1 MRTQNLNATAID
13 GGLLL
18 VLGDASSVRQLRE
31 ARPATVTLIA
41 AESAQTL
48 REVVVAVEYE
58 DSGTP

>member
-18 VLGDASSVRQLRE
+18 VFGDASSVRQLRE